1 MWCAYRTGITGIR
14 GIVGTRYQ
22 YITGRDNMEDLITT
36 VQTILSICGG
46 ISIIGGAA
54 AILTGAYKKYK
65 KPTNDLENR
74 ITVIESDIKDIKQ
87 KLNND
92 YESINNNRNDMNLL
106 MRSMFCLIENK
117 ITGNNIEGLKKT
129 RDELINAL
137 TEK

>member
-1 MWCAYRTGITGIR
+1 
-14 GIVGTRYQ
+14 
-22 YITGRDNMEDLITT
+22 MEDLITT

-65 KPTNDLENR
+65 KPTNDLKNR

>member
-1 MWCAYRTGITGIR
+1 MDI
-14 GIVGTRYQ
+14 
-22 YITGRDNMEDLITT
+22 METI
-36 VQTILSICGG
+36 QTILAICRG
-46 ISIIGGAA
+46 ISVIGGAA
-54 AILTGAYKKYK
+54 AVLSGAYKKYK
-65 KPTNDLENR
+65 KPTSDLEQR
-74 ITVIESDIKDIKQ
+74 IEVIESDIKDIKQ

-92 YESINNNRNDMNLL
+92 YENINNNRNDMNLL